1 MPRKRV
7 YWCAVCV
14 WVCLASSA
22 LAQAPE
28 TYLPRDTLAFVSLPD
43 MDGTRER
50 LDQTALAKIWG
61 EPSVQ
66 QFLVKPKEALRKAL
80 DAKLGEAKAAIN
92 AQTGLSVADF
102 QGVFAGQATFA
113 LMDLDLDRR
122 PAGVSA
128 ALVLGI
134 RDREKFDATFGKLDA
149 LMPAAA
155 EKQGKALEHEVADMR
170 GQQVVVWSGPDGRTL
185 CRATAKGLCLLTSD
199 RKSMDLLLAGLQG
212 APDVPTLAN
221 SRPLAIVKE
230 RIGGSGLDL
239 VAYLNPSLLL
249 SKPDIGPDVEQALD
263 AFGVSDI
270 KALLLAVAITP
281 PGIKDMIYVYAPE
294 PRRGLLNLVEPRN
307 VSQDLLALVPAD
319 AQTARIGRFDLLHAW
334 EVVTEALETA
344 NPQASAALQAGLA
357 QFEMQAQLSLEDSL
371 LASLG
376 ENFVVSAGPAGAPG
390 LGAVGT
396 LSLLWEVRAPDVARD
411 ALDKTAD
418 FIVQAIQA
426 KRGPQ
431 ASALPWREMPHGEH
445 TVRYLTLPLP
455 IASPTYAVTQKYL
468 VFGLQP
474 MAVKLAID
482 RLGKPG
488 KDVRSKPDFQQV
500 TSHVSSPS
508 VMLGYA
514 DLKQSFYQTYMMA
527 PMLLGLAQ
535 AKSGNKLPLDVA
547 AMPPA
552 TAITQHLFGAAG
564 SLTCDDEGIA
574 AEYYSPI
581 GGATAGVVIGGG
593 AAAAILGFRA
603 KQVHVPAPAAK

>member
-1 MPRKRV
+1 
-7 YWCAVCV
+7 
-14 WVCLASSA
+14 LASSA

-28 TYLPRDTLAFVSLPD
+28 TYLPRDTIAFVSLPD
-43 MDGTRER
+43 LDRARER
-50 LDQTALAKIWG
+50 FDQTALAKIWS

-66 QFLVKPKEALRKAL
+66 QFLIKPKEALRKAL
-80 DAKLGEAKAAIN
+80 DAKLAEAKAAIN

-102 QGVFAGQATFA
+102 QGVFAGQVTFA
-113 LMDLDLDRR
+113 LVDLDLDRT
-122 PAGVSA
+122 PPGVSA

-134 RDREKFDATFGKLDA
+134 RDREKFDATFAKLDA
-149 LMPAAA
+149 LMPAVA
-155 EKQGKALEHEVADMR
+155 ERQGKALEHEVAEIR
-170 GQQVVVWSGPDGRTL
+170 GQNVVVWSSTDGRAL

-221 SRPLAIVKE
+221 SRPLAIAKE
-230 RIGGSGLDL
+230 RLGGSGLDL
-239 VAYLNPSLLL
+239 VAYLNPGLLL
-249 SKPDIGPDVEQALD
+249 SKPDIGPDREQTLD
-263 AFGVSDI
+263 ALGLSDI

-281 PGIKDMIYVYAPE
+281 PGIKDMIYVYAPG
-294 PRRGLLNLVEPRN
+294 PRRGLLNLVEPKN

-334 EVVTEALETA
+334 EVVT
-344 NPQASAALQAGLA
+344 QAVQAASPDAYAALQAGLA
-357 QFEMQAQLSLEDSL
+357 QFEMQAQLSIEDSL

-390 LGAVGT
+390 LGALGT
-396 LSLLWEVRAPDVARD
+396 FSLLWEVRDPDAARD

-418 FIVQAIQA
+418 SIVQMIQA

-431 ASALPWREMPHGEH
+431 ASALQWRQMPHGEH

-455 IASPTYAVTQKYL
+455 VASPAYAVTQKYF

-488 KDVRSKPDFQQV
+488 PDVRTKPDFQQV
-500 TSHVSSPS
+500 APHVSSPS
-508 VMLGYA
+508 VMFGYA

-535 AKSGNKLPLDVA
+535 AKSGNKLPVDVA

-552 TAITQHLFGAAG
+552 TAITEHLFGAAG

-574 AEYYSPI
+574 AEYYSPV
-581 GGATAGVVIGGG
+581 GGATAGVAIVGGT
-593 AAAAILGFRA
+593 AAAVLGLKLKRA
-603 KQVHVPAPAAK
+603 HAPAPAPAPRVK